1 MTDRKVEIEVGGRAL
16 ILETGLIAKQAQGSV
31 VVTYGDTVV
40 LATAVAEGER
50 KESIDFLPLTVDYRE
65 RAYAAGKIPG
75 GFFKRE
81 GRPGEKEVLTSR
93 LVDRPLRPLF
103 PDGYFKETQV
113 LLTVL
118 SADQIN
124 DPDILSIIGASA
136 SLYISPIPYNEA
148 VGAVRI
154 GRLDG
159 QFIVNPTYE
168 QLDESTLNLVVAGT
182 KDHVVMVE
190 GGAREVPEEVILEA
204 LTLAQD
210 TLRPIIEM
218 QEDLRSQL
226 DVEKASA
233 PEVLSDPELE
243 AQIKGMAQEEMRQA
257 VTLTGKMERQKQI
270 DTVRD
275 KVLDALGA
283 EDNGNADTV
292 NNILDSVEKEEVR
305 RLITEKGVRPDGRGL
320 KDIRSIWSKVSMLPR
335 THGSGLFTRGETQAL
350 VVATLGTS
358 MDEQRLD
365 DLVGKSTKTFMLH
378 YNFPPFSVGEARFL
392 RNPSRREIGHGALAE
407 RAISP
412 VLPTHEEFP
421 YTIRLVSDILESN
434 GSSSMA
440 SVCGSSMA
448 LMDAGVKI
456 KAPVAGIAMGLIK
469 EGEKTYVLSDILGMD
484 DHVGDMDFK
493 VAGTREGI
501 TAIQMDVKIA
511 GVGMDT
517 LSEALGQAREGRMFI
532 LDRMNETISEAR
544 PDISPYAPRIITMMV
559 KPDKVREVI
568 GPGGKTIRSIVDR
581 TGVTIDIEN
590 DGTVTIAS
598 VDEKAAQEAVDI
610 VSKLVEEAEIGKIY
624 MGTVKKIVDFGAFV
638 EIIPGTDGLLHI
650 SQIAEHR
657 IKRVEDEL
665 KEGDEI
671 EVKVLDVD
679 RAGKIKLSRKDLIK
693 ASREDD

>member
-1 MTDRKVEIEVGGRAL
+1 MTERKVEIEVGGRTL

-31 VVTYGDTVV
+31 LVTYGDTVV

-50 KESIDFLPLTVDYRE
+50 REPIDFLPLTVDYRE

-118 SADQIN
+118 SADQTN

-148 VGAVRI
+148 VGAVRV

-182 KDHVVMVE
+182 KDHIVMVE

-204 LTLAQD
+204 LALAQD

-226 DVEKASA
+226 DVEKESA
-233 PEVLSDPELE
+233 PEILSDPGLE
-243 AQIKGMAQEEMRQA
+243 AQVKGMAQEEIRQA

-275 KVLDALGA
+275 KVLDALEA

-292 NNILDSVEKEEVR
+292 NNILDSVEKEEAR

-320 KDIRSIWSKVSMLPR
+320 KDIRSIWGKVSVLPR

-392 RNPSRREIGHGALAE
+392 RNPSRREIGHGALAA

-448 LMDAGVKI
+448 LMDAGVKL

-469 EGEKTYVLSDILGMD
+469 EGEKTYVLSDILGME

-517 LSEALGQAREGRMFI
+517 LRDALAQAREGRMFI

-544 PDISPYAPRIITMMV
+544 PDISPYAPRIITIMV

-598 VDEKAAQEAVDI
+598 VDEKAAQEAIDI
-610 VSKLVEEAEIGKIY
+610 VSKIVEEAEIGKIY

-679 RAGKIKLSRKDLIK
+679 RAGKIKLSRKEVIK
-693 ASREDD
+693 ESRKED